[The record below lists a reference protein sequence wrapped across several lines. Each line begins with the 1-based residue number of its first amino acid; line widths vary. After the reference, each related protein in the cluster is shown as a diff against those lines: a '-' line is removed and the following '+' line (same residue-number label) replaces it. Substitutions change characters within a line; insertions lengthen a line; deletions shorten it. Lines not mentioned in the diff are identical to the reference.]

1 VTGPPINKIVI
12 FAVSGLESKMLT
24 RVRADIDR
32 TFYCQTEIIPLSD
45 NLAYAL
51 DPARN
56 QYLSASILDR
66 LITLAPGHAVKA
78 VAIVEVDLFIPIL
91 THVYGEAQMG
101 GKTCIVSTYRLGE
114 GISLASETYFHR
126 VAKETIHE
134 LGHTFDL
141 RHCPDKA
148 CIMHYC
154 RTLSDVDRRPDELCR
169 YCKVLID
176 DEIERLAKKSRLSS
190 ANGFHVDSVSGIKK
204 NFNQSPPS

>member
-169 YCKVLID
+169 YCKVLLD
-176 DEIERLAKKSRLSS
+176 DEIERMAKKSRLSS
-190 ANGFHVDSVSGIKK
+190 ANGIKINRISSIKK
-204 NFNQSPPS
+204 NFNQSLPS